1 MAKSFLTE
9 SKKKAWLPRLI
20 NDQGGFI
27 CYQKGET
34 LKPGHYVFEHLN
46 DRRDDTRYENIGLAC
61 SSCNIKKIDDYDMKL
76 KAIEL
81 LRKKEEAGLKYL
93 EDETAH
99 ENNSSEIEINKA
111 LFNFTKQ
118 YITEKITLEGK
129 YSLDDAISELP
140 YLCQERFG
148 HGSEATIRRYLK
160 QLTSKVSD
168 WQVIKDDKNKKWICK
183 REVLN

>member
-1 MAKSFLTE
+1 MTKSFLTE
-9 SKKKAWLPRLI
+9 SKKKTQLPRHI
-20 NDQGGFI
+20 NDLGGFI
-27 CYQKGET
+27 CYQCDDA

-46 DRRDDTRYENIGLAC
+46 DRRDDSRYENISLAC
-61 SSCNIKKIDDYDMKL
+61 VSCNIKKINDYDMKF
-76 KAIEL
+76 KALEL
-81 LRKKEEAGLKYL
+81 LKKKEEAGLKYL

-99 ENNSSEIEINKA
+99 ENNSSEIEINKT
-111 LFNFTKQ
+111 LFNFTKR
-118 YITEKITLEGK
+118 YITEQIALEGK
-129 YSLDDAISELP
+129 YSLDDAIAELP

-160 QLTSKVSD
+160 QLTSKVSE

>member
-1 MAKSFLTE
+1 MTKSFITE

-118 YITEKITLEGK
+118 YISEQIALEGK
-129 YSLDDAISELP
+129 YSLDDAIAELP
-140 YLCQERFG
+140 Y
-148 HGSEATIRRYLK
+148 I
-160 QLTSKVSD
+160 
-168 WQVIKDDKNKKWICK
+168 
-183 REVLN
+183 

>member
-1 MAKSFLTE
+1 MTRVFLTE

-27 CYQKGET
+27 CYQCGDT
-34 LKPGHYVFEHLN
+34 LKPGHYCFEHLD
-46 DRRDDTRYENIGLAC
+46 DRRDRTRYEAIGLSC
-61 SSCNIKKIDDYDMKL
+61 LSCNNKKPNDFDMQD
-76 KAIEL
+76 KAMTL
-81 LRKKEEAGLKYL
+81 LRKKEEAGFKYL

-111 LFNFTKQ
+111 LYNFTKQ
-118 YITEKITLEGK
+118 YISQQIALEGK
-129 YSLDDAISELP
+129 YSLDDAIAELP
-140 YLCQERFG
+140 YLCHERFG

-160 QLTSKVSD
+160 QLTCKASE

-183 REVLN
+183 RGVLN